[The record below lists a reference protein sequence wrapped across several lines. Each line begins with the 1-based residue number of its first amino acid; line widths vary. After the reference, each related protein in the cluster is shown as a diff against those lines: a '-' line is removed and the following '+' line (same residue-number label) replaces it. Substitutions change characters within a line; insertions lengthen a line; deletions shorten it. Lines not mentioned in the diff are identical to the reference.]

1 VEERYRKKKL
11 IGITLDL
18 EHKMMGISFKKYAE
32 KQSVKEKSRIEKR
45 VEALPTG
52 ELLPWTE
59 NALYTI
65 GRNLSSWQK
74 TKDAATLEEARVGA
88 EALHVI
94 LESLVKRHA
103 NG

>member
-1 VEERYRKKKL
+1 M
-11 IGITLDL
+11 LDM
-18 EHKMMGISFKKYAE
+18 EHKMILRIRSKHGKTQTA
-32 KQSVKEKSRIEKR
+32 KEKSKIEKR
-45 VEALPTG
+45 VESLPTG

-74 TKDAATLEEARVGA
+74 TKDPATLEEARIGA

-103 NG
+103 ND

>member
-1 VEERYRKKKL
+1 MIL
-11 IGITLDL
+11 GIRAKHDKTHT
-18 EHKMMGISFKKYAE
+18 E
-32 KQSVKEKSRIEKR
+32 KEKSKIEKR

-59 NALYTI
+59 NALYSI

-74 TKDAATLEEARVGA
+74 TKDKATLEEARLGA

-103 NG
+103 NE

>member
-1 VEERYRKKKL
+1 MFNKKTPERERTK
-11 IGITLDL
+11 
-18 EHKMMGISFKKYAE
+18 
-32 KQSVKEKSRIEKR
+32 IEKR
-45 VEALPTG
+45 VDSLPTS

-74 TKDAATLEEARVGA
+74 TQNEATLEEARLGA

-94 LESLVKRHA
+94 LEALKKRYS
-103 NG
+103 NERI

>member
-1 VEERYRKKKL
+1 
-11 IGITLDL
+11 
-18 EHKMMGISFKKYAE
+18 MMGISFRKYAE
-32 KQSVKEKSRIEKR
+32 AQNKKEKSKLEKR
-45 VEALPTG
+45 VESLPTG
-52 ELLPWTE
+52 ELLPWSE

-74 TKDAATLEEARVGA
+74 TKDKSTLEEARLGA

-103 NG
+103 DE

>member
-1 VEERYRKKKL
+1 MLSINFR
-11 IGITLDL
+11 
-18 EHKMMGISFKKYAE
+18 KYAAA
-32 KQSVKEKSRIEKR
+32 QSAKEKSRIEKR

-52 ELLPWTE
+52 ELIPWTE

-65 GRNLSSWQK
+65 GRNLSTWQK
-74 TKDAATLEEARVGA
+74 TKDMGTLEEARVGA

-94 LESLVKRHA
+94 LESLVKRHS

>member
-1 VEERYRKKKL
+1 M
-11 IGITLDL
+11 LDL

-45 VEALPTG
+45 VEALPTSD
-52 ELLPWTE
+52 LLPWTE

-74 TKDAATLEEARVGA
+74 TKDSATLEEARIGA

-94 LESLVKRHA
+94 LESLVKRHS

>member
-1 VEERYRKKKL
+1 
-11 IGITLDL
+11 
-18 EHKMMGISFKKYAE
+18 MGINFKKNSAAKAE
-32 KQSVKEKSRIEKR
+32 KEKSRIEKR

-52 ELLPWTE
+52 ELIPWTE

-74 TKDAATLEEARVGA
+74 TKDAGTLEEARVGA

>member
-1 VEERYRKKKL
+1 
-11 IGITLDL
+11 
-18 EHKMMGISFKKYAE
+18 MGIKLKKDSSAKAE
-32 KQSVKEKSRIEKR
+32 KEKSRIEKR

-74 TKDAATLEEARVGA
+74 TKDASTLEEARVGA

-103 NG
+103 ND